1 MGTGNIRPEG
11 AMDLELA
18 GRTVLVTG
26 AAGSIGRG
34 VALGFAR
41 EGARVFLLDF
51 LQEPL
56 EELCAEIRSTGG
68 DAGCRAADVTRE
80 EQVQRGIEEALELF
94 GGRLDVVV
102 NAAGVLV
109 QGAVEELAAD
119 EWERAFAV
127 NCRGTFLVTRAA
139 VPVMKRAGWG
149 RIINFSSK
157 SGKTGSP
164 LLSAYSAAKAAVI
177 GFTQSLAQELGDSGI
192 TANCVCPGIVE
203 GSGLWAGLLDGYTRS
218 LGLAPEQVAQRFS
231 GKVPLGRL
239 ARVQDVVGVTLFLA
253 SPAAGYLTGQGI
265 NVSGGREMH

>member
-1 MGTGNIRPEG
+1 
-11 AMDLELA
+11 MDLELA
-18 GRTVLVTG
+18 GRGVLITG

-34 VALGFAR
+34 IALGFSR
-41 EGARVFLLDF
+41 EGARVFLLD
-51 LQEPL
+51 LRQAPL
-56 EELCAEIRSTGG
+56 EELCAGIRSAGG
-68 DAGCRAADVTRE
+68 EAGCRAADVTRE
-80 EQVQRGIEEALELF
+80 EQVAGAVEAALELF
-94 GGRLDVVV
+94 GGRIDVAV

-109 QGAVEELAAD
+109 QSAVEQLAPED
-119 EWERAFAV
+119 WDRAFAV
-127 NCRGTFLVTRAA
+127 NCRGTFLVTRAV

-177 GFTQSLAQELGDSGI
+177 GFTQSLAHELGEHGI
-192 TANCVCPGIVE
+192 TVNCVCPGIVE
-203 GSGLWAGLLDGYTRS
+203 ESGLWGELLEGYTRS
-218 LGLAPEQVAQRFS
+218 LGIDRGQVAQRFS
-231 GKVPLGRL
+231 GKVPLKRL